1 MIYHRG
7 TFYLRKK
14 ILQQCKYL
22 KNEKK
27 KSKITVIE
35 KIKLIN
41 SVNLI
46 IKLINNT
53 STTNIAE
60 KKTIQCKK

>member
-1 MIYHRG
+1 M
-7 TFYLRKK
+7 
-14 ILQQCKYL
+14 
-22 KNEKK
+22 KK

>member
-1 MIYHRG
+1 M
-7 TFYLRKK
+7 
-14 ILQQCKYL
+14 
-22 KNEKK
+22 KK

-60 KKTIQCKK
+60 KKQFNVKNKYILIL

>member
-1 MIYHRG
+1 M
-7 TFYLRKK
+7 
-14 ILQQCKYL
+14 
-22 KNEKK
+22 KK

-60 KKTIQCKK
+60 KKQFNVKNKCILIL